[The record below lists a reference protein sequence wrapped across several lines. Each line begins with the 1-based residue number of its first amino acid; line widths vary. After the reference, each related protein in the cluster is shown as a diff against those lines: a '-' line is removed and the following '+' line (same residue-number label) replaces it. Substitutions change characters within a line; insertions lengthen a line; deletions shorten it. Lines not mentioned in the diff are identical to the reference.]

1 MLRTIPQ
8 SPGAYRIRR
17 LSRAA
22 AVARRSDATKKQKE
36 RYNALLHEMGT
47 ELDKFEKAKDQAGD
61 LDQAC
66 KDCGDKWYD
75 LPLDIRTR
83 IVLLLQTLDV
93 DLGGR

>member
-36 RYNALLHEMGT
+36 KYNALLHEMSND
-47 ELDKFEKAKDQAGD
+47 LDRLERVEVQASVLDGLCKAGGD
-61 LDQAC
+61 L
-66 KDCGDKWYD
+66 WYNT
-75 LPLDIRTR
+75 PLELREA
-83 IVLLLQTLDV
+83 VVHLLRSLDP
-93 DLGGR
+93 DRR